1 VLGPGYD
8 DVDSDCLRPILNH
21 SFGPDGI
28 GHGDPLL
35 VVSALHAGRPN
46 VDPELNARGMS
57 VRDLRENGFE
67 VLDRFLQWD

>member
-35 VVSALHAGRPN
+35 VVSALDAGRPN
-46 VDPELNARGMS
+46 VDPELNARGRS